1 MVQRNGDDII
11 VPTGDIML
19 LVSDKVIILNTE
31 LENVTVWQGDG
42 VNVTFS
48 CHTTISQHFNTK
60 KRG

>member
-31 LENVTVWQGDG
+31 LENVTV
-42 VNVTFS
+42 
-48 CHTTISQHFNTK
+48 
-60 KRG
+60 